1 MANLSITPTAVKPV
15 LVWEQLTGPTDE
27 AIDAGEMVRINTTTG
42 KFTQANA
49 SSAAE
54 GRAIGMAVTTAT
66 YAGQPITVVK
76 RGLVDIG
83 NALTAESYDEELNLS
98 DTDGKIDDGAGSP
111 TDDYAIGRV
120 VPAWGATTA
129 DKLLMLEL

>member
-1 MANLSITPTAVKPV
+1 MANLTISPTAVKPV
-15 LVWEQLTGPTDE
+15 KVTEQLTGPTDE
-27 AIDAGEMVRINTTTG
+27 AIDAGEMVRLNTSTG

-49 SSAAE
+49 SSAGE

-66 YAGQPITVVK
+66 YAGQAITVVK
-76 RGLVDIG
+76 KGLVDVG
-83 NALTAESYDEELNLS
+83 DALDSEDYDETLNLS
-98 DTDGKIDDGAGSP
+98 NTDGKIDDGDGTP
-111 TDDYAIGRV
+111 TADYPIGRV